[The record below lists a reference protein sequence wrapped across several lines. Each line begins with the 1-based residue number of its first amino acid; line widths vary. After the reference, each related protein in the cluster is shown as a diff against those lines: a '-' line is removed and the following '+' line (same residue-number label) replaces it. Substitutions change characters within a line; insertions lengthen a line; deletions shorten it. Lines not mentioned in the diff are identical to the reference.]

1 MPETTTSKKL
11 VWDQIGEKYYE
22 TGVDRGVLF
31 PMANGTY
38 GTGEAWNGL
47 MSVDEQPSG
56 AEPTPLYANNRKY
69 LELMSAEEFGMT
81 IGAYTFP
88 KGFNACLGIKELAP
102 GVYVNQ
108 QVRTPFGMTYRT
120 LIGNDTEKNAHGYK
134 IHIVYG
140 ATAKPSEKS
149 NKTVNES
156 PEAAEMSWECST
168 TAVDIPG
175 CEPAAHIVIDS
186 TAITKDKLAAIETIL
201 YGSDTAA
208 SRLPLPN
215 ELATLMGTTPE
226 GTDET

>member
-1 MPETTTSKKL
+1 MPESKKL
-11 VWDQIGEKYYE
+11 VWDQVGEKFYE
-22 TGVDRGVLF
+22 TGVDRGVIY
-31 PMANGTY
+31 PMTGATY

-88 KGFNACLGIKELAP
+88 KGFYQCLGKKELAP

-108 QVRTPFGMTYRT
+108 QTHVPFGMTYRT

-134 IHIVYG
+134 IHLVYG
-140 ATAKPSEKS
+140 ATAKPSEKG
-149 NKTVNES
+149 NKSVNES

-168 TAVDIPG
+168 TAVDIPN
-175 CEPAAHIVIDS
+175 CDPAAHIEIDS
-186 TAITKDKLAAIETIL
+186 TTISAEKLAEIEAIL
-201 YGSDTAA
+201 YGSESEEA
-208 SRLPLPN
+208 RLIMPD
-215 ELATLMGTTPE
+215 ELATLMG
-226 GTDET
+226 DAA

>member
-1 MPETTTSKKL
+1 MSETTSKKL
-11 VWDQIGEKYYE
+11 VWDQIGEKTYE

-31 PMANGTY
+31 PMTDGKY
-38 GTGEAWNGL
+38 GAGEAWNGL
-47 MSVDEQPSG
+47 MNVDEQPSG

-88 KGFNACLGIKELAP
+88 VGFQACLGMKQLAP

-108 QVRTPFGMTYRT
+108 QTRSPFGMSYRS
-120 LIGNDTEKNAHGYK
+120 LIGNDTKKNAYGYK
-134 IHIVYG
+134 IHIVYN

-149 NKTVNES
+149 NKSVNES

-175 CEPAAHIVIDS
+175 CDPSAHIVIDS
-186 TAITKDKLAAIETIL
+186 TTISAENLKKIEDIL
-201 YGSDTAA
+201 YGTETTA
-208 SRLPLPN
+208 SRLPLPD
-215 ELATLMGTTPE
+215 ELATLLGE
-226 GTDET
+226 AAQS